1 MKIKQNIKT
10 YFTSLFAAVLV
21 VSCNVPDDNTDVIH
35 FVPGEVEN
43 PVTITQV
50 IIKDPNFS
58 TLEKLMRRIE
68 KAATTPAGR
77 ILSNLNLPGNT
88 TVFAPTDAA
97 FDAFI
102 TANKITN
109 IDNLPIATITNLVY
123 NHLLTGKFLAT
134 DFTTGFIS
142 TQATRD
148 AGTNLVNLSM
158 YVNTASGVQLNGVS
172 KVVSSNVSVNN
183 GVIHTVDAVIN
194 VPTVKDLIALNPNT
208 SRFSGAVTHADT
220 GLATPVV
227 GDALANTSN
236 SVTAFVPTN
245 AAIASLLLELD
256 PTGATTTM
264 QGLPSTQ
271 VANIV
276 KINIVSTAS
285 STVAI
290 SSKFFAARTNTKLQ
304 TLLSG
309 TAGQVNFNGTTKK
322 IVDPRLRTANITPL
336 DIQGSNGV
344 VHTVDKA
351 MLPVLLAPVVVP

>member
-1 MKIKQNIKT
+1 MKIKHNIKT
-10 YFTSLFAAVLV
+10 YFTSLLAAVFM

-58 TLEKLMRRIE
+58 ILEKLMRRIE
-68 KAATTPAGR
+68 ATATTPSGR

-97 FDAFI
+97 FNAFL
-102 TANKITN
+102 TANQIAD
-109 IDNLPIATITNLVY
+109 IDKLPIATVTSMVY
-123 NHLLTGKFLAT
+123 NHLLTGKFLVA
-134 DFTTGFIS
+134 DFTTGFRS

-148 AGTNLVNLSM
+148 SGANLVNLSM
-158 YVNTASGVQLNGVS
+158 YVNTANGVVLNGTS
-172 KVVSSNVSVNN
+172 KIVSSNLNLNN
-183 GVIHTVDAVIN
+183 GVIHTVDAVIKL
-194 VPTVKDLIALNPNT
+194 PTVKDLIALNPAT
-208 SRFSGAVTHADT
+208 STFAAAITHADT

-245 AAIASLLLELD
+245 AAFTSLLTELD
-256 PTGATTTM
+256 PSGNTTTI

-276 KINIVSTAS
+276 KINAVSTAS
-285 STVAI
+285 TTVAI
-290 SSKFFAARTNTKLQ
+290 SSKFFTSRTNTKLQ
-304 TLLSG
+304 TLLTG

-322 IVDPRLRTANITPL
+322 IVDPRMRTANITPL

-344 VHTVDKA
+344 IHTVDKV
-351 MLPVLLAPVVVP
+351 MLPVTL